1 MPQKRHVVDQNVA
14 QLRKADVELVS
25 EKEKRA
31 KKGDRHRLLSKHL
44 AVAKS
49 ACPLFS
55 RPLFSRFRNHRSERR
70 ESYLNAP

>member
-31 KKGDRHRLLSKHL
+31 KKGGQASFAQQAFSSGKKCLS
-44 AVAKS
+44 
-49 ACPLFS
+49 PF
-55 RPLFSRFRNHRSERR
+55 FF
-70 ESYLNAP
+70 

>member
-25 EKEKRA
+25 EKEKRS

-55 RPLFSRFRNHRSERR
+55 RFRNHLSERR